1 MFLSGSFEREKEV
14 SMPADAKL
22 RKLMPKNK
30 RYKDRERDGL
40 YAAVIPAATIALSV
54 ANLFWQEVLPGNCK

>member
-1 MFLSGSFEREKEV
+1 MFLSGYVGREKEM
-14 SMPADAKL
+14 SMLADAKL

-40 YAAVIPAATIALSV
+40 YAAVMPAATIAL
-54 ANLFWQEVLPGNCK
+54 PG

>member
-1 MFLSGSFEREKEV
+1 MFLAGSFEREKEV

-40 YAAVIPAATIALSV
+40 YAAVIPAATIAL
-54 ANLFWQEVLPGNCK
+54 PG